1 MEIKKYGDKIYI
13 RADKGD
19 EILRC
24 IMTAVGQLEVDS
36 ATFHGIGACGEVTV
50 ATYLPEQDDF
60 LDHRRTG
67 LLEMVSLDG
76 NLVTTD
82 AGEHAIHAHAMFSY
96 LGEDNDVHFFGGHLK
111 EAVVSYTAEL
121 VLEPVQH
128 GIIAQKKDPIT
139 GIDIWRL

>member
-1 MEIKKYGDKIYI
+1 MELKKLGDKVYI

-19 EILRC
+19 ELIQSIL
-24 IMTAVGQLEVDS
+24 AVCKQLWIPS

-50 ATYLPEQDDF
+50 ATYLPEQDGF
-60 LDHRRTG
+60 LDHQRTG

-121 VLEPVQH
+121 VLEPVVS
-128 GIIAQKKDPIT
+128 GSIGQKKDPIT